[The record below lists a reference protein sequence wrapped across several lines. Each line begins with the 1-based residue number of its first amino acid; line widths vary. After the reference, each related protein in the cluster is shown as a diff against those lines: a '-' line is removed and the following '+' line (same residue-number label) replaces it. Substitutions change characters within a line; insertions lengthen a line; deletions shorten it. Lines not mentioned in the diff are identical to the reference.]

1 MKIVEAIINEHNNW
15 KTVENEL
22 KKIDFEGLFISFCE
36 LYFNKVNS
44 PVQET
49 WYGIIHNPCEWE
61 KYSPWYDNNTNLFDL
76 KVFDESLQFCKL
88 LFVMSKTQIEPVKDL
103 LKKNGYK
110 IPVINLYH
118 PINKLNFSFDFE
130 KYKNNPNKTIYSI
143 GNWLRKQY
151 SIFKLNCDTK
161 FNKAILP
168 FNERTKNELSFYTNM
183 DNIVINE
190 EEFNSVLKFEKLD
203 DFNYHKLFECN
214 LIFLDVYL
222 TTINNTFLE
231 SLISN
236 SPILL
241 NRHEEYVDLIG
252 ETYPLFYDSL
262 DDIKYFI
269 FSDENIL
276 NAHNYLKKID
286 KKRFTLDYF
295 VKDVQAKLH
304 FFCNLNDKDK
314 KLLLVSSY

>member
-168 FNERTKNELSFYTNM
+168 FNERTKNELEFWKKYYNIDIDQVEY
-183 DNIVINE
+183 DNVFKYDFINDILCIVSIFMI
-190 EEFNSVLKFEKLD
+190 FNA
-203 DFNYHKLFECN
+203 
-214 LIFLDVYL
+214 
-222 TTINNTFLE
+222 
-231 SLISN
+231 
-236 SPILL
+236 
-241 NRHEEYVDLIG
+241 LIG
-252 ETYPLFYDSL
+252 VYCGVDECFHEVYVIYEEMIDC
-262 DDIKYFI
+262 DD
-269 FSDENIL
+269 
-276 NAHNYLKKID
+276 
-286 KKRFTLDYF
+286 R
-295 VKDVQAKLH
+295 Q
-304 FFCNLNDKDK
+304 
-314 KLLLVSSY
+314 